1 MFCRRLVYAAM
12 IQRFMSFWGKIIAF
26 FAGASGD
33 GVPRKSIFRPA
44 LLSERHGIQSAT
56 ALWIPR
62 KSLWAKGVLL
72 WSGFFLLLCVR
83 LFAASIPPHQGY
95 VTDTV
100 GVLSQAEKAQMVA
113 YSTQLAQKTGVQ
125 VATLV
130 VQDMGGVSIEEYANK
145 VFASWKIGNK
155 EDQGV
160 LFVVALNE
168 RRLRY
173 EVGYGAE
180 AWLTDGKAGELLDT
194 YVVPEMKRKAV
205 SRAIVQG
212 HVAVIGVAANEFKIQ
227 MDMPTQRAAQQPV
240 PLSGD
245 AVLLVILGIVLLGV
259 VTRGRIFPWLLLMLL
274 SASGGGRGGQGGG
287 FGGFGGGRSGGGGS
301 SRGW

>member
-1 MFCRRLVYAAM
+1 M
-12 IQRFMSFWGKIIAF
+12 IQRLMSFWGKIIAF

-33 GVPRKSIFRPA
+33 GVPRKSLFRSA
-44 LLSERHGIQSAT
+44 NLSERNGIQRAT

-72 WSGFFLLLCVR
+72 WSCFFLLLCVP
-83 LFAASIPPHQGY
+83 LFAASITPHQGY

-130 VQDMGGVSIEEYANK
+130 VADMGGLSIEEYANK
-145 VFASWKIGNK
+145 VFAAWKIGNK

-160 LFVVALNE
+160 LFVVALQE
-168 RRLRY
+168 RKLRY

-180 AWLTDGKAGELLDT
+180 AWLPDGKAGELLDT

-205 SRAIVQG
+205 SRAILQG
-212 HVAVIGVAANEFKIQ
+212 HVAVIGVAAKEFKVP
-227 MDMPTQRAAQQPV
+227 MEMPTQNRVQQKPV

-245 AVLLVILGIVLLGV
+245 AVLLLVLGVVLLGV
-259 VTRGRIFPWLLLMLL
+259 VTRGRIFPWLLLLL
-274 SASGGGRGGQGGG
+274 MSASGGGRGGSGGG